1 MERDIA
7 AKLREPFPAE
17 AIGKLPRMLCQ
28 LCSKGECEKHKRT
41 KCSQCKAYL
50 GYHTHLD
57 YVGHA
62 HVRERFLEVDPG
74 WTWEPMAFSQS
85 GLPLLDENNG
95 LWIRLTIGGKTM
107 PGYGDAPGK
116 RGGNAVK
123 EAIGDALRNAGQS
136 FGVALDLWKK
146 EPAGQAEPDEV
157 PSRQVEKARKQTD
170 RERANEL
177 RGQCKLIAKNRG
189 KDISWLQDEFA
200 GWSPQEPDILK
211 ADAATM
217 EKFQAFIQAEAGT
230 S

>member
-7 AKLREPFPAE
+7 DKLREPFPPE
-17 AIGKLPRMLCQ
+17 AIGKLPRMVCPA
-28 LCSKGECEKHKRT
+28 CSKGNCDEHPRR
-41 KCSQCKAYL
+41 KCGTCKGYL
-50 GYHTHLD
+50 GKHIHLD

-62 HVRERFLEVDPG
+62 YVRERFLQADPD

-85 GLPLLDENNG
+85 GLPLLDENGG
-95 LWIRLTIGGKTM
+95 LWIRLTIGGKTL
-107 PGYGDAPGK
+107 PGYGDAQGK
-116 RGGNAVK
+116 HGGNAVK
-123 EAIGDALRNAGQS
+123 EAIGRALRNAGQS

-146 EPAGQAEPDEV
+146 EPAGPEEEDGV
-157 PSRQVEKARKQTD
+157 PVRQVEKARKQSD

-200 GWSPQEPDILK
+200 GWDTEHPDILK

-217 EKFQAFIQAEAGT
+217 EKFQAYIQSEAGT
-230 S
+230 P